1 MIFPDNFE
9 EKTGF
14 SQIRNMIAQEC
25 LCSLGRKSVEKIKFQ
40 TDYKVI
46 KHLLEQTEEFRQILL
61 TENQFP
67 SSNYIDA
74 SQTLLKISIE
84 GTWAEASDIYE
95 LYQSLETIKAILDFF
110 ERKDESGAYP
120 HLCQMASIQAIDGEI
135 FYQIEKT
142 INNQGEIKDTAS
154 TELQDIRKEIRQKH
168 NMISRNLNHLL
179 NQAKSQG
186 LIASDAEL
194 NFRNGRLV
202 IPVPASNKRKIK
214 GYIHDESA
222 TGQTVYIEPEEI
234 FEANNEIRELELAE
248 RREIIKILIQLC
260 QVIRPH
266 IQDLDSV
273 FRFLGI
279 IDCIRAKAKV
289 ALKMEAF
296 KPILQAKPVF
306 KWIKTRHPLLFLA
319 HKAQNK
325 SVVPLDL
332 ELDDNQRIL
341 VISGPN
347 AGGKSVCL
355 KTAGL
360 VQYMIQCGLLVP
372 MIEYSEAGV
381 FENIFIDIGDQQSLE
396 NDLSTYSSHLLNM
409 NTFLKKANPKTLFLI
424 DEFGAGTEPNLGGA
438 IAEAMLEKLNEKKP
452 FGIITTHYANLKSLA
467 GKHESI
473 INGAMLFDTINI
485 KPLFKLKTGAPGSSF
500 AFEIARNIGLPET
513 LLDRATQIAG
523 IEQVSFD
530 HQLQEVEFRKDRIVE
545 KEAQLRSAEE
555 SLAEI
560 IDKYSKLKEQ
570 LETQK
575 EQIINQAKKEA
586 SIILKDTNQRI
597 ENVIRQ
603 IRESE
608 AEKERTKI
616 LRAELDAMKLEIQP
630 DENIPDPMSK
640 TQLSKKKKKEKIQ
653 IEIDT
658 EPAKTGDM
666 VRIKGQ
672 ESIGEVLEIN
682 GKDAIVS
689 FGLMKVRTRLDK
701 LEKLSSRSAASL
713 QKAQQISTKINF
725 DLNEKVTSFNPNLD
739 LRGKRIEE
747 ASQLLR
753 VFVDDAILL
762 GIKEVSILHGKG
774 DGILRGF
781 IREYLNSIKEV
792 RQYADEHADRGGAGI
807 TNVTFRL

>member
-120 HLCQMASIQAIDGEI
+120 HLCQMASIQSIDEEI

-266 IQDLDSV
+266 IQELDSV

-296 KPILQAKPVF
+296 KPMLQAKPVF

-332 ELDDNQRIL
+332 ELDGNQRIL

-409 NTFLKKANPKTLFLI
+409 NTFLK
-424 DEFGAGTEPNLGGA
+424 
-438 IAEAMLEKLNEKKP
+438 
-452 FGIITTHYANLKSLA
+452 
-467 GKHESI
+467 
-473 INGAMLFDTINI
+473 
-485 KPLFKLKTGAPGSSF
+485 
-500 AFEIARNIGLPET
+500 
-513 LLDRATQIAG
+513 
-523 IEQVSFD
+523 
-530 HQLQEVEFRKDRIVE
+530 
-545 KEAQLRSAEE
+545 
-555 SLAEI
+555 
-560 IDKYSKLKEQ
+560 
-570 LETQK
+570 
-575 EQIINQAKKEA
+575 
-586 SIILKDTNQRI
+586 
-597 ENVIRQ
+597 
-603 IRESE
+603 
-608 AEKERTKI
+608 
-616 LRAELDAMKLEIQP
+616 
-630 DENIPDPMSK
+630 
-640 TQLSKKKKKEKIQ
+640 
-653 IEIDT
+653 
-658 EPAKTGDM
+658 
-666 VRIKGQ
+666 
-672 ESIGEVLEIN
+672 
-682 GKDAIVS
+682 
-689 FGLMKVRTRLDK
+689 
-701 LEKLSSRSAASL
+701 
-713 QKAQQISTKINF
+713 
-725 DLNEKVTSFNPNLD
+725 
-739 LRGKRIEE
+739 
-747 ASQLLR
+747 
-753 VFVDDAILL
+753 
-762 GIKEVSILHGKG
+762 
-774 DGILRGF
+774 
-781 IREYLNSIKEV
+781 
-792 RQYADEHADRGGAGI
+792 
-807 TNVTFRL
+807 